1 MLLGKKMWKFIKQLT
16 LDNLNIQKIGQ
27 VDYVETTEIVKSVE
41 IFPFAPKPNIHF
53 AL

>member
-16 LDNLNIQKIGQ
+16 LNNLNIQKIGQ
-27 VDYVETTEIVKSVE
+27 VDYVEIAKSME